1 MPSTSSKL
9 PSSKH
14 ETASRSKGSSEHR
27 NVRQKC
33 FVIRFTRYGRL
44 LTEAIDIGQQYPKAL
59 LSQETTTSKRTKAAL
74 CSYQIKSP
82 LCPEPK
88 KPQLSHARAGL
99 SQAKRRHHPGEQSPD
114 LKSVRLQ
121 SFASTTN
128 RTSLLCESS
137 LRTPRNAISIPPGK
151 DRPFTH
157 LPQDNKVEAPLRQA
171 RPS

>member
-44 LTEAIDIGQQYPKAL
+44 LTEAIDIGQQHPKASLSRNNDKRKNKSSSL
-59 LSQETTTSKRTKAAL
+59 LVSDQE
-74 CSYQIKSP
+74 SP
-82 LCPEPK
+82 LSRTRE
-88 KPQLSHARAGL
+88 PQLSHARAGL